1 MIDELTNLLSI
12 ENNIKEDLDIPIIL
26 LLDSI
31 NFSIMQFDNKNT
43 FNGLTTIRESLVE
56 NHKEEVFRLSPFIE
70 SDTLLDIFAYEGI
83 DRNKINIQFTSKMY
97 ITSWIDTLRKVNK
110 KVAYI
115 GSCNIPILLDLMR
128 NEKKGFL

>member
-70 SDTLLDIFAYEGI
+70 SDTLLDIFAYEG
-83 DRNKINIQFTSKMY
+83 
-97 ITSWIDTLRKVNK
+97 
-110 KVAYI
+110 
-115 GSCNIPILLDLMR
+115 
-128 NEKKGFL
+128 